1 MGCGLIEEVM
11 GLANWVRASRGIWG
25 QNRERRRDDCS
36 GDVIFD
42 GEERSLG
49 SRAEQGS
56 SSGQMR
62 LRLVCRRWKE
72 RRDLIGRL
80 LLVLSGGELW
90 SGAAA
95 RAADLSDARA
105 GCDGIDAGL
114 RLGFASLVKNHGGS
128 GRYRGDRGLDLTDL
142 DWVDVVIIDF
152 ELQGMERLK
161 DEEK

>member
-25 QNRERRRDDCS
+25 QNRERRCDDCS

-49 SRAEQGS
+49 SRAEQG

-80 LLVLSGGELW
+80 LLVFE
-90 SGAAA
+90 
-95 RAADLSDARA
+95 RRQ
-105 GCDGIDAGL
+105 GL
-114 RLGFASLVKNHGGS
+114 RRCGSVMRRRRWMVAMSTAELGEKS
-128 GRYRGDRGLDLTDL
+128 RWQWT
-142 DWVDVVIIDF
+142 
-152 ELQGMERLK
+152 GMERLK